1 MPHQD
6 EPVALGVRKA
16 VEHPDLKGVPL
27 LLSRNVRRATM
38 LKRVHHWLVV
48 FTGISSGMNISTI
61 QKNLFSSVKVREG
74 LALTT
79 NFVKRKKGL
88 GKSIRR
94 NSDIARPSVKIS
106 PDGHHYTFIQ
116 RFPGGLKSWKKKL
129 LGFGIEGRGLPAGKS
144 CLIAFTRFIKTGS
157 KGPGFWQSLNIV
169 SLAPFKKE
177 DRRAGRTDCLIPRD
191 GMERSYRTPS
201 NRTKT
206 AGNATGWMST
216 GKNSLGLEIFTTGDQ
231 ELARLDGEH
240 EKEGA
245 V

>member
-1 MPHQD
+1 
-6 EPVALGVRKA
+6 
-16 VEHPDLKGVPL
+16 
-27 LLSRNVRRATM
+27 
-38 LKRVHHWLVV
+38 
-48 FTGISSGMNISTI
+48 MNISTI

-116 RFPGGLKSWKKKL
+116 RFPGGDFSVSLRKQKFFHSSFTSRTWSWKKKL